1 MTEWLLAVHPATDG
15 FGSHDPSAVLFADGS
30 LVFGVEEAR
39 LARRKRVPGTFPRRA
54 IRACLDYGG
63 LTLSDVGRILLPWA
77 RPIGCDAETGTRRI
91 AARLSRPGEH
101 VPPIGTYNHH
111 RCHAASA
118 YLPSGY
124 DDALVLTMDGR
135 GGRHST
141 VVWSAEGGT
150 LRRVRAYDPPNSLG
164 YLYGAVAGYL
174 NLGPYRGEGRV
185 MGLAPYG
192 SADTA
197 VESRLRSRL
206 DAGADYDVTSVV
218 GGGLQAGI
226 ARLADLFDYRP
237 STPPDA
243 TDEWETDL
251 AHATQ
256 RYLEETVLAICER
269 YCERLGH
276 TAVCLAGGVALNCTL
291 NRRIA
296 ESPAVDR
303 LFVQPVSG
311 DAGAPIGAG
320 LLAAEDPAVPSTLY
334 WGPRSSRETVTRV
347 LDRRGVDY
355 DEPENL
361 VERVAEL
368 LAEGAVVGWVQGR
381 LEMGPR
387 ALGNRSILADPR
399 SEDTRARVNAFV
411 KRREAWR
418 PFSPSLLARAADEY
432 LRRPRPAPYM
442 IQTFETRSDCGR
454 DIPAT
459 VHPADGTVRPQVVR
473 EGDNPRFHR
482 LVSAFADR
490 TGVPVVLNT
499 SFNVRG
505 EPIVATP
512 AQALDVFRDTALDAL
527 VVESFLVEKDGSPST
542 AQSDCCE
549 SVPDRPHDGVRSCR

>member
-1 MTEWLLAVHPATDG
+1 VTEWLLAVHPATDG
-15 FGSHDPSAVLFADGS
+15 FGSHDPSAVLFADGY

-39 LARRKRVPGTFPRRA
+39 LARRKRALGTFPGRA
-54 IRACLDYGG
+54 IRACLDYGD
-63 LTLSDVGRILLPWA
+63 LTLSDVGRVLLPWA
-77 RPIGCDAETGTRRI
+77 RPVGRDADTGLERI
-91 AARLSRPGEH
+91 AARLSTPGER
-101 VPPIGTYNHH
+101 VPPIRSYDHH

-118 YLPSGY
+118 YLPSGF
-124 DDALVLTMDGR
+124 DDALVLTVDGR

-141 VVWSAEGGT
+141 VVWSAKGET
-150 LRRVRAYDPPNSLG
+150 LRRVATYDPPNSLG

-174 NLGPYRGEGRV
+174 NLGPYGGEGKV

-192 SADTA
+192 SGDTA
-197 VESRLRSRL
+197 VESRLRSHL
-206 DAGADYDVTSVV
+206 DAGADYDVTSIV

-243 TDEWETDL
+243 TDGWETDL

-256 RYLEETVLAICER
+256 QYLEDTVLAICER

-276 TAVCLAGGVALNCTL
+276 AAVCLAGGVALNCTL

-303 LFVQPVSG
+303 LFVQPVAG

-320 LLAAEDPAVPSTLY
+320 LLAAENPAVPSTLY
-334 WGPRSSRETVTRV
+334 WGPTYSRETVARA
-347 LDRRGVDY
+347 LDRRGVGY

-361 VERVAEL
+361 VGRVAEL
-368 LAEGAVVGWVQGR
+368 LAEGAVVGWFQGR

-399 SEDTRARVNAFV
+399 SEDVRARVNAFV

-418 PFSPSLLARAADEY
+418 PFAPSLLARAADEY

-442 IQTFETRSDCGR
+442 IQTFETRSGCGR

-490 TGVPVVLNT
+490 TGVPAVLNT

-527 VVESFLVEKDGSPST
+527 VVKGFLVERDGSLST
-542 AQSDCCE
+542 SHSPATSRN
-549 SVPDRPHDGVRSCR
+549 P